1 MTYCKV
7 ILLGNM
13 TRDPETR
20 YAQSGTAVVNFCLAV
35 NERYKDK
42 ETTTYVDVTMFGK
55 RGEAF
60 AKHHTKGAR
69 AFIEGRLR
77 LDQWNDKQTGAK
89 RQKLYVLA
97 DSFEFVGEKQQ
108 GARGESRASAP
119 AGDAWGGQP
128 AFEDGGGAD
137 TPF

>member
-1 MTYCKV
+1 MTYSKV
-7 ILLGNM
+7 LLLGNL

-20 YAQSGTAVVNFCLAV
+20 YAQSGTAVVNFGLAV

-60 AKHHTKGAR
+60 AKHHTKGKQ

-97 DSFEFVGEKQQ
+97 DSFEFVGEKQA
-108 GARGESRASAP
+108 GARSESRASTP
-119 AGDAWGGQP
+119 AGDAWGRQP
-128 AFEDGGGAD
+128 RFEDGGGAD